1 MTLRLRALC
10 AGLMLSGIATTAA
23 LADDVNY
30 SYDALGRLTR
40 VEYANGSTIVYN
52 YDAAGNRTSVV
63 YNGANGTP
71 TANPDNVSTTL
82 GRAITFDPR
91 ANDSD
96 PDNDPLTITQINTPT
111 AAQHAQSVTINSGQT
126 LTYTPATGFPATNRG
141 TDTFSYTITDGQQ
154 HTATTL
160 VNMTVTDRPPVAVAD
175 TVGVAFQTAT
185 NFKPMAND
193 SDPDGDTMTITVP
206 GTTPTTLPSMATIQ
220 RSGTSIIYTPA
231 TGFSGT
237 DTFNYTISDGH
248 GNTATAM
255 ETMNVGVQNR
265 APTANNDSGA
275 YSQTAAPGHP
285 VTPYVSLNPLLND
298 TDPDGDTL
306 TVISV
311 TQPASGNAT
320 VGFTSNSVTYQYN
333 SAVSFLDT
341 TDSFSYTISDGH
353 GHTSAPATVTVY
365 LYVETGT

>member
-1 MTLRLRALC
+1 MTLRLRALS
-10 AGLMLSGIATTAA
+10 AGLMLCTMATAA
-23 LADDVNY
+23 LADDVTY

-40 VEYANGSTIVYN
+40 VEYAGGSTIVYN
-52 YDAAGNRTSVV
+52 YDAAGNRTSVA
-63 YNGANGTP
+63 YNGTNGAPVAN
-71 TANPDNVSTTL
+71 ADNETTTL

-91 ANDSD
+91 SNDSD

-126 LTYTPATGFPATNRG
+126 LTYTPATGFPATNHG
-141 TDTFSYTITDGQQ
+141 TDTLSYTIYDG
-154 HTATTL
+154 HGHSVTSLIT
-160 VNMTVTDRPPVAVAD
+160 VTVTDRPPVAVAD
-175 TVGVAFQTAT
+175 TVGVTYQTAAT
-185 NFKPMAND
+185 FKPMAND
-193 SDPDGDTMTITVP
+193 SDPDGDTISITVP
-206 GTTPTTLPSMATIQ
+206 GTSPTTLPSTATIQ

-237 DTFNYTISDGH
+237 DTFSYTISDGH
-248 GNTATAM
+248 GNTATAT

-275 YSQTAAPGHP
+275 YSQTASPGHP

-306 TVISV
+306 TVTAV
-311 TQPASGNAT
+311 TPPVSGNAT
-320 VGFTSNSVTYQYN
+320 ASFTSNSVTYQYN
-333 SAVSFLDT
+333 SAVSNLDT
-341 TDSFSYTISDGH
+341 TDSFTYTISDGH
-353 GHTSAPATVTVY
+353 GHSATATVNVS